1 MSKKKFFVASTCIL
15 SIACLL
21 TLTTS
26 SISAS
31 AYTPTLQEKSAYRA
45 TPVQDVS
52 NSMFTIHQYNSET
65 GIIDAINYELGLK
78 KTEYGSGN
86 ASKTYSIGVLE
97 NYNIDITGKYSSEN
111 LGDHIYIKS
120 KDYSSTNYTSDYVEM
135 SKATVWSS
143 YAFGG
148 AITNLM
154 GQMGDI
160 SGIFIGNSAV
170 TDKKQAWAG
179 AILARGTTG
188 DITADFIGNF
198 ADSSITEASGGA
210 IAAAQYNIESITGD
224 FIGNYAKGEL
234 TSGGFGGGLYIV
246 NNSVIKTVTSNFIAN
261 SARSETAGA
270 YAGAVDIYRNSKIEN
285 LTGDFIGNY
294 ADGYREAYAGA
305 IEIVG
310 SADYITGDFIANY
323 AKSKNGI
330 ALAGAVEI
338 MGTVGDIT
346 GNFISNYAKSEN
358 DSAFGGAFYTEG
370 SLNNLKGDF
379 FSNYATSEKGNAY
392 GGAIYS
398 SDAIIDEID
407 SSFYGNYATSEN
419 GTALGGAIYTNN
431 DLNFSADNKTIA
443 FAENYTE
450 SNGVR
455 DDNAVYVDNAD
466 ATLTFNLKNN
476 GNLLIKDNFNGQIG
490 YNVNIIGDGTNTL
503 FLQNDLNN
511 ADVLFNNIM
520 LNTIDGKS
528 KVYNFNSLSI
538 ANNINFIAD
547 VDFQKEEMDRFYTN
561 DSYNIQNGSQLNI
574 NALNFLNEQKKDKV
588 SIFFAEKGLKD
599 NVVYSGTKKIVTPIY
614 VYDIAYE
621 NKDDAGYFVFTRGS
635 ASNGVS
641 GYNPATLVS
650 ETNSTVGAIGTMNQA
665 MTYAFV
671 HSDTSM
677 NIPSAIR
684 IGMKNQNKYASAS
697 LADISGAGRFSP
709 LYLPSN
715 EGASFWVKPYA
726 VFENVPL
733 KNGPKV
739 SNISYG
745 TYIGF
750 DTDIKE
756 LRRGWQ
762 SVYTGY
768 IGYNGASQRYSGI
781 DTVQNGGLLGGTLT
795 LYKGNFFNATTLSVG
810 SNVSDSQTM
819 YGHDDYATLLS
830 GIGNKTGYNIEFKD
844 GKVILQPNL
853 LLSYTFINT
862 FDYTNSAGVNIDNK
876 PLHSLQ
882 IVPGFKIIGNLN
894 NGWQPYLSVSMN
906 WNPLMGAK
914 TKANNIELPKTEIK
928 PYVQY
933 GVGVQKTIKDNLT
946 AYGQAMVQNG
956 GRNGVSL
963 TAGIRWLLGSKKEKQ
978 EKEIITTS
986 KKVFKKLSQEEKEKI
1001 IKKEYDV

>member
-1 MSKKKFFVASTCIL
+1 MKKENFYTSNNYIL
-15 SIACLL
+15 SIVCLL

-26 SISAS
+26 NTNASEYIPTLGENS
-31 AYTPTLQEKSAYRA
+31 AYTFTSIENISDKTLTVYQQNNDS
-45 TPVQDVS
+45 
-52 NSMFTIHQYNSET
+52 
-65 GIIDAINYELGLK
+65 GIVNAINYELGLK
-78 KTEYGSGN
+78 KTEYGSGDS
-86 ASKTYSIGVLE
+86 SKTYSIKILD
-97 NYNIDITGKYSSEN
+97 NYNIDITGKYNSEN

-154 GQMGDI
+154 GKMGDI
-160 SGIFIGNSAV
+160 SGIFLGNSAV
-170 TDKKQAWAG
+170 TNKKQAWAG

-198 ADSSITEASGGA
+198 ADSSITEASGGSVA
-210 IAAAQYNIESITGD
+210 VAQYNVESIIGD
-224 FIGNYAKGEL
+224 FIGNYAKGEK

-246 NNSVIKTVTSNFIAN
+246 NNSAIKTVTSNFIAN

-270 YAGAVDIYRNSKIEN
+270 YGGGVNIYRNSKIEN

-305 IEIVG
+305 IEVVG

-323 AKSKNGI
+323 ATSKNGI

-398 SDAIIDEID
+398 SGAIIDEID
-407 SSFYGNYATSEN
+407 SSFYGNYATSED

-466 ATLTFNLKNN
+466 ATLAFNLKNN
-476 GNLLIKDNFNGQIG
+476 GNLFIKDNFNGQIG
-490 YNVNIIGDGTNTL
+490 YNINVIGDGTNTL
-503 FLQNDLNN
+503 YLQNNLNN
-511 ADVLFNNIM
+511 ADVLLSNIM
-520 LNTIDGKS
+520 LNTQDGKS

-538 ANNINFIAD
+538 ANNIDFIPD
-547 VDFQKEEMDRFYTN
+547 VDFQTEEMDRFYTN
-561 DSYNIQNGSQLNI
+561 DTYNIQNGSQLNI
-574 NALNFLNEQKKDKV
+574 NALNFLNEQKNDKV

-599 NVVYSGTKKIVTPIY
+599 SVVYNGVKKIVTPVY

-621 NKDDAGYFVFTRGS
+621 NKNDAGYFVFTRGS
-635 ASNGVS
+635 ASSGVS

-650 ETNSTVGAIGTMNQA
+650 ETSSTVGAMGTMNQT

-671 HSDTSM
+671 HSDTNM
-677 NIPSAIR
+677 NIPSSIR
-684 IGMKNQNKYASAS
+684 LTMKNQNKYASAGFS
-697 LADISGAGRFSP
+697 DMQNVGRYSP

-745 TYIGF
+745 TFVGF
-750 DTDIKE
+750 DSDMKD
-756 LRRGWQ
+756 LKKGWQ

-768 IGYNGASQRYSGI
+768 IGYNGATQKYSGI

-830 GIGNKTGYNIEFKD
+830 GVGNKTGYNFEFKD

-853 LLSYTFINT
+853 LVSYTFINT
-862 FDYTNSAGVNIDNK
+862 FDYTNAAGVKIDNK

-882 IVPGFKIIGNLN
+882 IVSGFKLIGNLK
-894 NGWQPYLSVSMN
+894 NGWQPYLSVAMN
-906 WNPLMGAK
+906 WNPLMGGK
-914 TKANNIELPKTEIK
+914 TKANNIELPQTEIK

-933 GVGVQKTIKDNLT
+933 GLGVQKIFKDNLT

-963 TAGIRWLLGSKKEKQ
+963 TAGIRWLLGCKKEKQ
-978 EKEIITTS
+978 TKDTTATV
-986 KKVFKKLSQEEKEKI
+986 KKVLKQLSQEEKEKI
-1001 IKKEYDV
+1001 IKKKYDV